1 MRDCRQQQHS
11 DWFHLAIASQPLANW
26 SGNTYCI
33 LFFLTSGCITFNMTE
48 SFQAVC
54 AWCHM
59 RNLYKAAQSHPL
71 TLSSSRWQT
80 DKPVSCLFCLTC
92 IQSLRNSP
100 HIQSPHI
107 LPCMCWVPLLYLTA
121 DIITHISLIHHS
133 KDSQLFFPGD
143 TRVCPCIHFF
153 LFIQLRIMWCWS
165 LFQLS

>member
-1 MRDCRQQQHS
+1 
-11 DWFHLAIASQPLANW
+11 
-26 SGNTYCI
+26 
-33 LFFLTSGCITFNMTE
+33 
-48 SFQAVC
+48 
-54 AWCHM
+54 M

-121 DIITHISLIHHS
+121 DIMTHISLIHHS

-153 LFIQLRIMWCWS
+153 SIYPIEDHVVLEPIPAVLGWQGTPWRSWQSVAELTQGLKQPLALIFMPVANIELP
-165 LFQLS
+165 LNLTP